1 MTREYDPSLDYH
13 LNGNAITQEDI
24 EYIVA
29 EKLGIYVEDLERC
42 PKSVYDALIRYFE
55 LYA

>member
-1 MTREYDPSLDYH
+1 MIDTDRVMGKPESLDYVAD
-13 LNGNAITQEDI
+13 L

>member
-13 LNGNAITQEDI
+13 LNGNAISLEDI